1 MILNDVQRGIM
12 ELIYNII
19 KENPDY
25 FTWVFCLINVLWGL
39 FMYFNKQSH
48 EKAIEK
54 IKHDFSLDIERRRAV
69 FELKVNQYEIYVSR
83 LDDFGRKF
91 QVDMR
96 EVMEPVYN
104 KYFKDYLDASLS
116 ENKDK
121 EREVICWLNSKISE
135 VMRSGSDDLL
145 MLYAESNKLKLT
157 ASDEMLATFSRLEAL
172 TKATVDKSHEF
183 MSNFL
188 DIIINKNNDLAIKLQ
203 SELSELAIETQST
216 SKELMSQMRKELQS
230 I

>member
-1 MILNDVQRGIM
+1 
-12 ELIYNII
+12 
-19 KENPDY
+19 
-25 FTWVFCLINVLWGL
+25 
-39 FMYFNKQSH
+39 
-48 EKAIEK
+48 
-54 IKHDFSLDIERRRAV
+54 
-69 FELKVNQYEIYVSR
+69 
-83 LDDFGRKF
+83 
-91 QVDMR
+91 
-96 EVMEPVYN
+96 
-104 KYFKDYLDASLS
+104 
-116 ENKDK
+116 
-121 EREVICWLNSKISE
+121 
-135 VMRSGSDDLL
+135 

>member
-54 IKHDFSLDIERRRAV
+54 IKHGFSLDIERRRAV
-69 FELKVNQYEIYVSR
+69 FELKVNQYEMYVSR

-91 QVDMR
+91 QVNMR

-135 VMRSGSDDLL
+135 VMRSGADDLL

>member
-1 MILNDVQRGIM
+1 M

-19 KENPDY
+19 KEYPDY

-48 EKAIEK
+48 EKAIEE
-54 IKHDFSLDIERRRAV
+54 IKHGFSLDIERRRTV
-69 FELKVNQYEIYVSR
+69 FALKVNQYEMYVSR

-91 QVDMR
+91 QVNLR
-96 EVMEPVYN
+96 EVMEPIYS
-104 KYFKDYLDASLS
+104 KYLKDYLDASLS

-121 EREVICWLNSKISE
+121 EREVICWFNSKISE

-145 MLYAESNKLKLT
+145 MLYAEFNKLKLT

-188 DIIINKNNDLAIKLQ
+188 DIIINKNNDLDIKLQ
-203 SELSELAIETQST
+203 SELSALEIETQST

>member
-1 MILNDVQRGIM
+1 MKLNNVQRGIM
-12 ELIYNII
+12 ELIYKII
-19 KENPDY
+19 QENPDY

-48 EKAIEK
+48 DRSIEK

-69 FELKVNQYEIYVSR
+69 FELKVAQYEMYVSR

-91 QVDMR
+91 QIDIR
-96 EVMEPVYN
+96 EIMEPVDT

-116 ENKDK
+116 DNRDK
-121 EREVICWLNSKISE
+121 EREVICWFNSEIAA

-145 MLYAESNKLKLT
+145 MLYTESNKLKLT

-183 MSNFL
+183 MLNFL
-188 DIIINKNNDLAIKLQ
+188 EIIINKNNDLAAKLQ
-203 SELSELAIETQST
+203 GELSELAIETQST

>member
-1 MILNDVQRGIM
+1 MKLNNVQRGIM
-12 ELIYNII
+12 ELIYKII
-19 KENPDY
+19 QENPDY

-48 EKAIEK
+48 DRAIEK

-69 FELKVNQYEIYVSR
+69 FELKVAQYEMYVSR

-91 QVDMR
+91 QIDIR
-96 EVMEPVYN
+96 EIMEPVYN

-116 ENKDK
+116 DNKDK
-121 EREVICWLNSKISE
+121 EREVICWFNSEIAA

-145 MLYAESNKLKLT
+145 MLYTESNKLKLT

-188 DIIINKNNDLAIKLQ
+188 EIIINKNNNLAAKLQ
-203 SELSELAIETQST
+203 GELSELAVETQST
-216 SKELMSQMRKELQS
+216 SKELMSQMRKELQR